1 MGSSCT
7 SCADRTSTSTG
18 RRPNNYVADEPEG
31 MMEPAVQSLGRDY
44 DIENC
49 PLYISKFDYDSRTDD
64 DLGFRRGDLMY
75 ILEVDDD
82 GWWLAHSKDNGK
94 SGYIPS
100 SAVVEYSCLD
110 KEL

>member
-1 MGSSCT
+1 
-7 SCADRTSTSTG
+7 
-18 RRPNNYVADEPEG
+18 

-75 ILEVDDD
+75 ILEIDDD